1 MLFGWLWHR
10 LLIAESMPEL
20 SEFCFLLEH
29 VEIGQFQIRKARTLV
44 GANASGK
51 TAMFNWNTELETGQ
65 TSGRHLSYWD
75 SLFV

>member
-20 SEFCFLLEH
+20 SEFRFLLEH
-29 VEIGQFQIRKARTLV
+29 VEIGRFQIMKARTLV
-44 GANASGK
+44 GAIASGK